1 MDRWGKVLNPKGQVE
16 LLFYLRSFLPSAKNE
31 INQDFDRIEKMY
43 FSLFESTEDHNAIQ
57 SAMANAPTM
66 GLFLIRRTHNDSL
79 PAKKQPKRVKE
90 KQNSVLDEIECLS
103 AVTYFRNH
111 QDTVVLWLGTTLN
124 EPPVESVNVTW
135 RNSGF
140 ATYLLC
146 LLIKQHTGISDDMS
160 KSTLS
165 IQASPIASNDACRF
179 YQRLGFSRYEKDDNG
194 LSQTSTKFQSEVK
207 RHPYCGSLHH
217 PKQWHFSSCMEEE

>member
-1 MDRWGKVLNPKGQVE
+1 M
-16 LLFYLRSFLPSAKNE
+16 
-31 INQDFDRIEKMY
+31 
-43 FSLFESTEDHNAIQ
+43 
-57 SAMANAPTM
+57 
-66 GLFLIRRTHNDSL
+66 
-79 PAKKQPKRVKE
+79 
-90 KQNSVLDEIECLS
+90 
-103 AVTYFRNH
+103 
-111 QDTVVLWLGTTLN
+111 VLWLGTMLN

-194 LSQTSTKFQSEVK
+194 FSQTSAKFQSAVK
-207 RHPYCGSLHH
+207 RHPYFWIPSSSQAMAFFQLYGGRIMLPTIGIRHAAF
-217 PKQWHFSSCMEEE
+217 PEGEITDLTYAHFPFCVPSMEKLEQCIEKNHLISFLSGEGLP